1 MRDWIT
7 EGFIRV
13 SDLFDNHGN
22 NLYMLSKTVCPRR
35 GHTTNSALHRETR
48 KTYVA
53 RLQFYTPCDNIL
65 KVLLTEIP

>member
-1 MRDWIT
+1 MH
-7 EGFIRV
+7 
-13 SDLFDNHGN
+13 DLG
-22 NLYMLSKTVCPRR
+22 

-53 RLQFYTPCDNIL
+53 RLQFYTPCDNVL

>member
-1 MRDWIT
+1 MGEFEEIQGSFGLQNSFKLRKC
-7 EGFIRV
+7 V
-13 SDLFDNHGN
+13 LFLVNW
-22 NLYMLSKTVCPRR
+22 R
-35 GHTTNSALHRETR
+35 GHTTNSALHRETH